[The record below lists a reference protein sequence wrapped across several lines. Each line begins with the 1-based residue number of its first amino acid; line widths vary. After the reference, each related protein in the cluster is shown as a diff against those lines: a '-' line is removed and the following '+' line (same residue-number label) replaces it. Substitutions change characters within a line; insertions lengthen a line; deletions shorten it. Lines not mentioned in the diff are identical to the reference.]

1 MQQLQADNQPR
12 DGTFTD
18 TNTNSNKTNKTNKT
32 KQATNLWMDPPQQY
46 YQYQQDRQYQAGQPW
61 YSTVGTPSGFP
72 ASIATQ

>member
-18 TNTNSNKTNKTNKT
+18 TNTNSNKTNKT
-32 KQATNLWMDPPQQY
+32 KQATNLWMDPPQASQQY

-61 YSTVGTPSGFP
+61 YSMVGFP